1 MIENSQGMPR
11 YLDGFDPLSENMQ
24 DDLEDRSIFQEAT
37 KRIVSNILKSYTNYF
52 DVFSELIQ
60 NGLDAIDARVKAGQP
75 DTGHIS
81 VNINCIENT
90 INVVDNG
97 IGMDA
102 RELRYC
108 FRPSVSFKNR
118 RESRG
123 HKGVG
128 ATFLAYG
135 FSSISVATK
144 KGGTKHAIK
153 LSGGRAWAEE
163 IGHTHS
169 RPRFV
174 EIDGDDPELD
184 GLASGT
190 SITIHIGNGN
200 RPDLTWWNA
209 TSAYQWL
216 EMLKIRTP
224 LGGVY
229 LAGAP
234 APKTRATV
242 SVVDRAGQRTV
253 IESEN
258 VEYPWPH
265 EIGGSILPKVKSV
278 DEVARHV
285 RASDG
290 DSSRIAAEFKN
301 LSAMYEI
308 WTKDNLLDESDPSWS
323 KIFDEAE
330 ERLIRLHDVAIY
342 GCFASSAKSWT
353 QYQAEVLK
361 IRRSPLLLRGGMQ
374 IASDFMVQG
383 DLNVI
388 PLTSTIGYQA
398 NTHILIHFRDG
409 NPDMGRK
416 VFQPEIK
423 ALAEKTS
430 RQAVNIFKRYIHLMR
445 EDSGSP
451 PAVDETDLFEWKLMQ
466 KKHVEENPL
475 ELAIAGRRLSYAS
488 TPRSEQDVVAIF
500 HELVGMEI
508 IRGFDFISTSQYDRY
523 DSCFRTYYI
532 DDERFRF
539 SPSINP
545 LGVARAN
552 IAGKLSM
559 PNVLEYKFNLDGLI
573 ADFEKEEKFD
583 TDVQLVVCWE
593 IGKAYES
600 RYNLSSRLVGEE
612 GSSRRYFGS
621 THALWYERQ
630 MKFEIICLSDLIQFL
645 RDPEV
650 VIVNHQAIGTRR

>member
-1 MIENSQGMPR
+1 MTEGSQIQTR
-11 YLDGFDPLSENMQ
+11 NLDGFDPLSENMQ
-24 DDLEDRSIFQEAT
+24 EDLRDRSIFQEAT

-60 NGLDAIDARVKAGQP
+60 NALDAIDSRIKNGQL
-75 DTGHIS
+75 DVGHIII
-81 VNINCIENT
+81 NIDCIDNT
-90 INVVDNG
+90 VHVVDNG
-97 IGMDA
+97 VGMDE

-135 FSSISVATK
+135 FSSISVTTK
-144 KGGTKHAIK
+144 KAGITNSIK

-174 EIDGDDPELD
+174 EIEGAEPELD
-184 GLASGT
+184 AFESGT
-190 SITIHIGNGN
+190 SIKIHIGDGN
-200 RPDLTWWNA
+200 RPDFTWWNA

-234 APKTRATV
+234 APKTRATI
-242 SVVDRAGQRTV
+242 SVIDRAGQETT

-265 EIGGSILPKVKSV
+265 EIGGSILPKVKAV
-278 DEVARHV
+278 DEVARHI

-290 DSSRIAAEFKN
+290 DPSRIAAEFKN
-301 LSAMYEI
+301 LSAIYQI
-308 WTKDNLLDESDPSWS
+308 WTKENLLDDSDPSWS
-323 KIFDEAE
+323 KSFDEAE
-330 ERLIRLHDVAIY
+330 EKLIRLHDVAVY
-342 GCFASSAKSWT
+342 GCFVSSAKSWT
-353 QYQAEVLK
+353 QYQSEVLK

-374 IASDFMVQG
+374 IASDYMVQG

-423 ALAEKTS
+423 TLAEKIS
-430 RQAVNIFKRYIHLMR
+430 RQSVNIFKRYIHLMR

-451 PAVDETDLFEWKLMQ
+451 PAVDETELFEWTLAQ
-466 KKHVEENPL
+466 KRHVEANPL
-475 ELAIAGRRLSYAS
+475 ELAIFGNRLAYAS
-488 TPRSEQDVVAIF
+488 VPRSEQDVIAIF
-500 HELVGMEI
+500 HELIGMNILKGYE
-508 IRGFDFISTSQYDRY
+508 FISTSQYDRY
-523 DSCFRTYYI
+523 DSCFRTKYHNNAEMRY
-532 DDERFRF
+532 
-539 SPSINP
+539 SSSSNP
-545 LGVARAN
+545 LGVSDAN
-552 IAGKLSM
+552 LSSKLSM
-559 PNVLEYKFNLDGLI
+559 PKVLEYKFNLDGLI

-583 TDVQLVVCWE
+583 RDVQLVVCWE
-593 IGKAYES
+593 IGRAYEAQ
-600 RYNLSSRLVGEE
+600 YNIASRLVGEE
-612 GSSRRYFGS
+612 GSSRRYYGS
-621 THALWYERQ
+621 THVLWYERQ
-630 MKFEIICLSDLIQFL
+630 MKFEIICLLDLIEFL
-645 RDPEV
+645 RDPAV
-650 VIVNHQAIGTRR
+650 VVANHQALTARR